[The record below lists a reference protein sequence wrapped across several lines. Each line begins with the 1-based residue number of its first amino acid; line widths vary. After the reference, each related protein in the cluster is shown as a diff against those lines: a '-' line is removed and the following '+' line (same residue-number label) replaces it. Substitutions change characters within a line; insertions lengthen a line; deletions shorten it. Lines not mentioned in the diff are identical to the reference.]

1 MMYKIKT
8 DSFTLTADTKKDAFN
23 LLLKLSGLK
32 ISDLSKYMEV
42 SIEELQNAPQ
52 WAINYLK
59 DIINAEL
66 IHLGYV
72 IKDTKTTGLLYE
84 LNRLQ
89 KEAQKAITKGIIQ
102 GNQPVELNDD
112 IVSESGY
119 IKAGYIT
126 RMEDI
131 LKDFIN
137 PD

>member
-1 MMYKIKT
+1 MYKIKT
-8 DSFTLTADTKKDAFN
+8 DSFTLTTDTKKDAFA

-32 ISDLSKYMEV
+32 IGDLSNYMEV
-42 SIEELQNAPQ
+42 STEELQNAPQ
-52 WAINYLK
+52 QAINYLK

-72 IKDTKTTGLLYE
+72 IKDTKTAGLLYE
-84 LNRLQ
+84 LKRLQ
-89 KEAQKAITKGIIQ
+89 KETQKAITNGTIQ
-102 GNQPVELNDD
+102 GNQPIELNDD

>member
-1 MMYKIKT
+1 MYKIKT

-66 IHLGYV
+66 VHLGYV
-72 IKDTKTTGLLYE
+72 IKDTKTAGLLYE

-89 KEAQKAITKGIIQ
+89 KEAQKAITKGTIQ

>member
-1 MMYKIKT
+1 MYKIKT
-8 DSFTLTADTKKDAFN
+8 DSFTLTADTKRDAFA

-32 ISDLSKYMEV
+32 ISDLSKYMKV
-42 SIEELQNAPQ
+42 STEELQNAPQ

-84 LNRLQ
+84 LKRLQ
-89 KEAQKAITKGIIQ
+89 KEAQKAITNGTTQ
-102 GNQPVELNDD
+102 ENQPVELNDD

>member
-1 MMYKIKT
+1 MYKIKT

-32 ISDLSKYMEV
+32 ISDLSKYIEV

-66 IHLGYV
+66 VHLGYV
-72 IKDTKTTGLLYE
+72 IKDTKTAGLLYE

-89 KEAQKAITKGIIQ
+89 KEAQKAITKGTIQ

>member
-1 MMYKIKT
+1 MYKIKT
-8 DSFTLTADTKKDAFN
+8 DSFTLTADTKRDAFA

-42 SIEELQNAPQ
+42 STEELQNAPQ

-84 LNRLQ
+84 LKRLQ
-89 KEAQKAITKGIIQ
+89 KEAQKAITNGTTQ

>member
-8 DSFTLTADTKKDAFN
+8 DSFTLTVDTKKDAFN

-89 KEAQKAITKGIIQ
+89 KEAQKAITKGTIQ